1 MIICFAHTADEA
13 TAAAGLFC
21 LAASTLYPMFCPHC
35 SPPTK
40 KWQNVGNTAHCCV
53 YADSNAGID
62 FIISSATSHVSTR
75 GFSYMSHLDGEGLAC
90 LPRPRFTA
98 SLNLWPSMIV
108 FKAVKPQHLSIRFII
123 YVCGQ
128 GKKLMQGKSS
138 RWAIQI
144 AWVWHWSYWPSMGM
158 LSSLIYFQLLLLCLS
173 MFFIALFFS
182 WHCSFPLSPLYCFF
196 FFFPLVS
203 FSLAAC
209 LFVPFSFA
217 LWDPVPAC
225 LTSLTMKWMLI
236 LIILRAE
243 ISLWSNLMLRKQP
256 LHSGRGC
263 ASQFELVTEAM
274 QDTPLESCY
283 T

>member
-21 LAASTLYPMFCPHC
+21 LAASTLYPMFCPHR

-173 MFFIALFFS
+173 MFFIALFS
-182 WHCSFPLSPLYCFF
+182 SLPSLLLFF
-196 FFFPLVS
+196 FFSSRLFLFGCLS
-203 FSLAAC
+203 FCPFLFRTVGSGPSLPHFINNEMDAN
-209 LFVPFSFA
+209 FNH
-217 LWDPVPAC
+217 
-225 LTSLTMKWMLI
+225 LTS
-236 LIILRAE
+236 R
-243 ISLWSNLMLRKQP
+243 
-256 LHSGRGC
+256 
-263 ASQFELVTEAM
+263 
-274 QDTPLESCY
+274 D
-283 T
+283 